1 MATKREQ
8 AWALF
13 DKITEGASADGYT
26 NPWRPDEAGKPAYDP
41 DYATLRKLL
50 GVPVLLSA
58 NTRTGVPALALDV
71 WMAYELRRCGFDED
85 AVWPRAEA
93 PRVLP
98 VEVSRMV
105 NALPSRLKSPV
116 LDLISRGKAKAAG
129 AASANILGKNYVK
142 QVDVG
147 FSSWDTGPELLIS
160 TKRMDS
166 SFGKNAANRIEESY
180 GDAKNLRLRHPQAGH
195 GFFYGLRSTAF
206 VDETATAEWL
216 IDLLI
221 KMGQEDDAYDAVGLL
236 VPEWGGEGDDDS
248 DPDPTGSGEAIYQED
263 TAVPEIPD
271 DVVQAQLKQLPTINL
286 RFDKVPAEL
295 DPARFIGL
303 LATKV
308 LRNSPIK
315 FHREARAR
323 RQESLGVA
331 KPLTRGL

>member
-13 DKITEGASADGYT
+13 DKITEEASADGYT
-26 NPWRPDEAGKPAYDP
+26 NPWCPSEVGKPRYKP

-85 AVWPRAEA
+85 AVWPRATA

-105 NALPSRLKSPV
+105 NALPRRLKDPM
-116 LDLISRGKAKAAG
+116 LELIQQGKAKGAG
-129 AASANILGKNYVK
+129 TASANILGKNYVK

-206 VDETATAEWL
+206 IEEPDTAERL

-236 VPEWGGEGDDDS
+236 VPEWGGADEES
-248 DPDPTGSGEAIYQED
+248 DPGPAGSDEPTFEED
-263 TAVPEIPD
+263 TTVPEVPE
-271 DVVQAQLKQLPTINL
+271 DVVQAQLKQLPNIDL
-286 RFDKVPAEL
+286 RYDKVPAEL
-295 DPARFIGL
+295 DPARFLGL

-315 FHREARAR
+315 FHRNARER
-323 RQESLGVA
+323 RQQALGEE

>member
-13 DKITEGASADGYT
+13 DKITKDASTAGST
-26 NPWRPDEAGKPAYDP
+26 NPWRPRAAGEPAYEP
-41 DYATLRKLL
+41 DYDTLRKLL
-50 GVPVLLSA
+50 GVPALLSA
-58 NTRTGVPALALDV
+58 STRTGVPALALDV
-71 WMAYELRRCGFDED
+71 WMAYELRRCGFDAD
-85 AVWPRAEA
+85 AVWPRATA

-105 NALPSRLKSPV
+105 DDLPGRLKTP
-116 LDLISRGKAKAAG
+116 LLELISKGRVKGAG
-129 AASANILGKNYVK
+129 GASANILGKNYVK

-166 SFGKNAANRIEESY
+166 SFGKNAMNRIEESY

-195 GFFYGLRSTAF
+195 GFFYGLRATAF
-206 VDETATAEWL
+206 VNEPDTAELL

-221 KMGQEDDAYDAVGLL
+221 KMGQEDDAYDAVGLVVL
-236 VPEWGGEGDDDS
+236 DWDGAGDDPDADAADTGPTFAEDASVPE
-248 DPDPTGSGEAIYQED
+248 
-263 TAVPEIPD
+263 VPD
-271 DVVQAQLKQLPTINL
+271 DVVEAQLQQLPTMEL

-308 LRNSPIK
+308 MRNSPIK
-315 FHREARAR
+315 FHRAARQR
-323 RQESLGVA
+323 RQEALGDA
-331 KPLTRGL
+331 KPLIRGL